1 MRSSI
6 VWTVPS
12 AFGTIHMVWRETRN
26 GPKVHRILLPN
37 EQTHGDDIARETRN
51 GSRQASCSAID
62 ELAEQIRSYLNGE
75 VIEFDLS
82 IVTLE
87 VCSEFQ
93 RRVLVAEFDIP
104 RGWISTYGRI
114 AKHLGTP
121 KGARAVGRA
130 LACNPFPIIVP
141 CHRAIMSNGDL
152 GGFGGGI
159 EMKKALLE
167 LEGIEISQKGKVI
180 TSNIYY

>member
-1 MRSSI
+1 MHASI
-6 VWTVPS
+6 VWSVPS
-12 AFGTIHMVWRETRN
+12 AFGTIRIVWWETRN

-37 EQTHGDDIARETRN
+37 DQTRGDDIARKRST

-62 ELAEQIRSYLNGE
+62 ELTEQIRRYLNGE

-82 IVTLE
+82 IVNLKG
-87 VCSEFQ
+87 CSEFQ

-141 CHRAIMSNGDL
+141 CHRAIMSDGDL

>member
-1 MRSSI
+1 MHAYI

-12 AFGTIHMVWRETRN
+12 AFGTIRIVWGETRS
-26 GPKVHRILLPN
+26 GPKVHRIFLPN
-37 EQTHGDDIARETRN
+37 DQTRGDTTDRETRT

-62 ELAEQIRSYLNGE
+62 ELAEQIRRYLNGE

-82 IVTLE
+82 LVTLE

-93 RRVLVAEFDIP
+93 RRVLIAEFDIP

-141 CHRAIMSNGDL
+141 CHRAIMSDGDL